1 MVHLVI
7 AGHGKQRN
15 GTFDP
20 GATGYIKKGE
30 HKYLPFLAIL
40 VGIGLGSG
48 AVFFGDVD
56 LVYRAWA
63 GGISGLMASGLFE
76 SYKSAKEDKLK

>member
-7 AGHGKQRN
+7 AGHGKQHN

-30 HKYLPFLAIL
+30 HKYVVEDLFPAIKRQDRRHT
-40 VGIGLGSG
+40 V
-48 AVFFGDVD
+48 
-56 LVYRAWA
+56 
-63 GGISGLMASGLFE
+63 
-76 SYKSAKEDKLK
+76 